1 MRSEHHHHPAK
12 IRFVF
17 AILPESFKSERH
29 LKAIVTEAQG
39 IVGNALRSLAADGK

>member
-17 AILPESFKSERH
+17 AILAESFKCE
-29 LKAIVTEAQG
+29 LQLQALVTDA
-39 IVGNALRSLAADGK
+39 